1 MIKILF
7 TLLFV
12 FNSLLQASYYVQV
25 MKTKYYDDVLLE
37 ELNMNVLGFNTI
49 VSKVKRDYVVYTGPY
64 KSAKEAKRALSF
76 TKEYYD
82 KAFIIKK
89 QQQKRRSNKLHIV
102 SGIDNTSVIKTKK
115 KVVVPMKEKSLK
127 LKELNQKAL
136 SAEELQEKKSSVEE
150 LAESNVTTEEELLDL
165 QEDSN
170 ETLFIAFSA
179 GYSYYDI
186 KIDNPK
192 SIEFSSP
199 SSVASSYSF
208 EVGYVDE
215 NWMNT
220 LVYNRSANSD
230 FSVNDYYFTI
240 NYLPYKGEYFTP
252 YAGFIA
258 GYEKMNFKTDILA
271 TGSKFKRDGYS
282 FIMGAQVGLMFKIY
296 EHISLY
302 NAYKMFMTNNR
313 TVITKEDNSGMLLYG
328 MKYSNELG
336 INISF

>member
-1 MIKILF
+1 MKILF
-7 TLLFV
+7 TLLFA
-12 FNSLLQASYYVQV
+12 FNALLQASYYVQV

-49 VSKVKRDYVVYTGPY
+49 VSKLDREYVMYTGPY
-64 KSAKEAKRALSF
+64 KSMKEAKRVLAF

-82 KAFIIKK
+82 KAFIIRK
-89 QQQKRRSNKLHIV
+89 QQQKNKSKKLHIV
-102 SGIDNTSVIKTKK
+102 SGIDNK
-115 KVVVPMKEKSLK
+115 KVVQRKKKIVLLVDEKSRK
-127 LKELNQKAL
+127 IK
-136 SAEELQEKKSSVEE
+136 ELQEQNSSVEE
-150 LAESNVTTEEELLDL
+150 LRESNVTKETA

-170 ETLFIAFSA
+170 ETLFFAFSA

-186 KIDNPK
+186 KVDNPK
-192 SIEFSSP
+192 NIEFSSP

-208 EVGYVDE
+208 ELGYVDG

-220 LVYNRSANSD
+220 LLYNRSSNSD
-230 FSVNDYYFTI
+230 FSANDYCFTM
-240 NYLPYKGEYFTP
+240 NYLPYKGNYFTP

-271 TGSKFKRDGYS
+271 RGSTFKRDGYS
-282 FIMGAQVGLMFKIY
+282 FIMGAQLGLVFKIY

-313 TVITKEDNSGMLLYG
+313 TVITKEQNSGMLLYG

-336 INISF
+336 VHISF